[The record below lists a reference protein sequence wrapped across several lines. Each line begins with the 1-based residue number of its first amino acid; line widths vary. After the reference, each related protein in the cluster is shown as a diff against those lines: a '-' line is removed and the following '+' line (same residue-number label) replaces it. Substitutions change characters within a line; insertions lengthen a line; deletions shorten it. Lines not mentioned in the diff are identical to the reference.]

1 MANASFTIGIPP
13 NNKKPIKKQEEK
25 KSVIVPKRET
35 LTVDTV
41 ENINFFKEDL
51 ECLDNEV
58 VEADKIYGEIHKLWD
73 NLTGNDYL
81 PRNIKDVAEL
91 AKTMVS
97 ARTYKAQ
104 AINNRISLKKTI
116 ADMNYRN
123 NGGGELE
130 GAEQANATARQIIN
144 LIRQEGSGISAPQKP
159 IADKRTSEGKKRAQE
174 EELLA
179 KTIEERINSGDIKLG
194 KNDKLVGTNEHVV
207 IRYDT
212 SIEDFVGVDN
222 RTGKIIKDFPKD
234 RLPDTKELSKVGKDV
249 VVMQNGNEIKLFDS
263 LEFDDDYEDDAP

>member
-13 NNKKPIKKQEEK
+13 NNKKQIKKQEEK

-35 LTVDTV
+35 LTADTV

-73 NLTGNDYL
+73 NLTGNEYL

-144 LIRQEGSGISAPQKP
+144 LIRQEGSGISATQKS

-207 IRYDT
+207 IRYDA

-249 VVMQNGNEIKLFDS
+249 AVMQDGNEIKLFDS